1 MIRAI
6 FSGILRG
13 IALFLVLFCICNF
26 FCIATGHIIVPQKC
40 IMLIAA
46 VLIIALAIYILFYRF
61 GGLSGGGNNSGKQR
75 AGIGLRRAF
84 GHIFAV
90 LSFVATCFLLPLIL
104 IFSFGVTDHRTQA
117 DAAVV
122 FGAQVLPNGELSL
135 ALSNRMDKGIE
146 LYKQNYVKYLI
157 VSGGVDV
164 GGTSEASCMAKYARE
179 NGIPEN
185 ALIIDDVGTNTDAS
199 IKNTSAIAKE
209 RGYKLLAVSSFYH
222 LPRIKLGYYIYGCDV
237 ATVPSMANVQEE
249 DVQFYMFREI
259 GAWWGYWFYCGLLG
273 LDQPQV

>member
-1 MIRAI
+1 
-6 FSGILRG
+6 
-13 IALFLVLFCICNF
+13 
-26 FCIATGHIIVPQKC
+26 
-40 IMLIAA
+40 
-46 VLIIALAIYILFYRF
+46 
-61 GGLSGGGNNSGKQR
+61 
-75 AGIGLRRAF
+75 
-84 GHIFAV
+84 
-90 LSFVATCFLLPLIL
+90 
-104 IFSFGVTDHRTQA
+104 
-117 DAAVV
+117 
-122 FGAQVLPNGELSL
+122 
-135 ALSNRMDKGIE
+135 
-146 LYKQNYVKYLI
+146 
-157 VSGGVDV
+157 
-164 GGTSEASCMAKYARE
+164 MAKYARE